1 MKKLIRLVTAISCAA
16 LFGAGMLPAGAQAAQ
31 APTVK
36 NRQRSQQKR
45 IRQGVRS
52 SELTPRET
60 RKLERN
66 AAQIHRSVKRD
77 RADGGI
83 FTPPERA
90 KAQRKLNK
98 QSRKIH
104 REKHDNQSR

>member
-1 MKKLIRLVTAISCAA
+1 MKKLVRLLTTVSCAA
-16 LFGAGMLPAGAQAAQ
+16 LLGAGMAPAEAQAAQ
-31 APTVK
+31 APTVN
-36 NRQRSQQKR
+36 NRQRAQRKR

-52 SELTPRET
+52 GEMTPRET

-66 AAQIHRSVKRD
+66 AARIHRSVKRD
-77 RADGGI
+77 RADGRA
-83 FTPPERA
+83 FTPKERA
-90 KAQRKLNK
+90 KAQRKLNR